1 MALGANIMHSLWYED
16 DGFNPVLVDFEHVVI
31 QTRRVER
38 DLVEK
43 VIVDHILK
51 QHGSL

>member
-1 MALGANIMHSLWYED
+1 MALWASIMQLPRFED
-16 DGFNPVLVDFEHVVI
+16 DGFDLVLVDFEHVVI